1 MNPSTRILIKDFGPI
16 KEAFIEFNKV
26 TFFIGPQGAGKST
39 IAKLYSMFTWLEKKL
54 IRGMEDFKEF
64 EKTSKFK
71 DEVCSYHRLSSFFR
85 PSTEIKFEGQRYVF
99 HFKNNKLNINQIDKA
114 EQMEVYKVVYIPS
127 DRNALSSLDSLAGL
141 KSVPQSLMAFKDEY
155 DNAKKSLSG
164 INLPINNVKFSYN
177 KHNEKTYI
185 VGKDY
190 KVELIDA
197 SSGFQAIVPLLL
209 VSEHL
214 TRLVEANI
222 KKNNGE
228 GLSLEESEQLKR
240 EVNAIMNDP
249 SLSIMVKRRALS
261 SISKRFGYAGLVNIV
276 EEPEQNLYPESQQA
290 VLYELLRFSQSSAGN
305 KLIITTHS
313 PYLIDYLTLAIKAAE
328 LIKEGANKNRIANLV
343 PIESAISESCVNIY
357 QLSNGFASLLPMFAG
372 VPSDNNDLNS
382 LLAETNT
389 TFDEL
394 LDIEDSL
401 R

>member
-1 MNPSTRILIKDFGPI
+1 MKPRTRIFIKDFGPI

-26 TFFIGPQGAGKST
+26 TFFIGPQGVGKST
-39 IAKLYSMFTWLEKKL
+39 IAKLYSMFTWLEKKF
-54 IRGMEDFKEF
+54 IRGMEDFKQF
-64 EKTSKFK
+64 ERTSRFK
-71 DEVCSYHRLSSFFR
+71 DEVCAYHRLSSFFK

-99 HFKNNKLNINQIDKA
+99 HFMNNNLDINQIDRT
-114 EQMEVYKVVYIPS
+114 EQMEVFKVIYIPS

-164 INLPINNVKFSYN
+164 IKLPINNVKFSYN

-185 VGKDY
+185 VGKNY
-190 KVELIDA
+190 KVELMDA

-240 EVNAIMNDP
+240 EVNSIMNDS

-261 SISKRFGYAGLVNIV
+261 SISKRFGYSGLANIV
-276 EEPEQNLYPESQQA
+276 EEPEQNLYPKSQQA
-290 VLYELLRFSQSSAGN
+290 VLYELLRLSQVSEGN
-305 KLIITTHS
+305 KLVITTHS
-313 PYLIDYLTLAIKAAE
+313 PYLIDYLTLAIKAAK
-328 LIKEGANKNRIANLV
+328 LIEEGADKNRIANIV
-343 PIESAISESCVNIY
+343 PIESAISEKYVTIY
-357 QLSNGFASLLPMFAG
+357 QLSNGYASLLPMYAG

-389 TFDEL
+389 SFDEL
-394 LDIEDSL
+394 LDIEDSQ